1 MLFAEVSALSSK
13 GVEEAFSRF
22 VLEIVKDDVSL
33 VRLKDVY
40 MSFLLQLNEDFDD
53 DLLLD
58 AIDLLVDL

>member
-13 GVEEAFSRF
+13 GIEEAFSRF